1 MKGVGLCKWNFF
13 ICYLWSHLRY
23 LMLICALPWLSALCC
38 LVLHLMLFCY
48 PAIPHFFVCFVCFFF
63 SSLMLVVVCI
73 WLWLQKKTNQKQNP
87 YCGAHKSASL
97 NVLVAVDDLLSA
109 PVPLLGLLWLVA
121 SLLGLGCVV
130 WTEQFT
136 PVWPSCRQV
145 SFLWEVFQWNPR
157 GERFFGGWPFPAS
170 NVSTC
175 FFSKVPSYFCLFSG
189 DYAQASEQSWIML
202 SNMIAI
208 SHRWLVKYKLIKSK

>member
-1 MKGVGLCKWNFF
+1 MKLFVLFAVI
-13 ICYLWSHLRY
+13 ICYLWFHLRY

-38 LVLHLMLFCY
+38 LVLLYVFCC
-48 PAIPHFFVCFVCFFF
+48 PAIPHFFVCFVFFL
-63 SSLMLVVVCI
+63 SLMLVVVCT
-73 WLWLQKKTNQKQNP
+73 WLWLQKNKKQKQNP

-170 NVSTC
+170 NVSSCIILKSTI
-175 FFSKVPSYFCLFSG
+175 LFLSLLSG
-189 DYAQASEQSWIML
+189 G
-202 SNMIAI
+202 
-208 SHRWLVKYKLIKSK
+208 

>member
-1 MKGVGLCKWNFF
+1 MLCLGFLL
-13 ICYLWSHLRY
+13 CVV
-23 LMLICALPWLSALCC
+23 LSCFYVFCC
-38 LVLHLMLFCY
+38 
-48 PAIPHFFVCFVCFFF
+48 PAIPHFFVCFVFFFF
-63 SSLMLVVVCI
+63 SSCLSLSALGFDC
-73 WLWLQKKTNQKQNP
+73 KNQNP
-87 YCGAHKSASL
+87 NCGAHKSASL

-157 GERFFGGWPFPAS
+157 GERFFGGWPFPTS
-170 NVSTC
+170 NVSNY
-175 FFSKVPSYFCLFSG
+175 YFRKYSLFSL
-189 DYAQASEQSWIML
+189 L
-202 SNMIAI
+202 SG
-208 SHRWLVKYKLIKSK
+208 SCSKWS

>member
-1 MKGVGLCKWNFF
+1 MKRYRSVWDLF
-13 ICYLWSHLRY
+13 ICCNHLLLVIPLRY

-38 LVLHLMLFCY
+38 LVLLLCFLLPCNPSFLRLFC
-48 PAIPHFFVCFVCFFF
+48 VFFF
-63 SSLMLVVVCI
+63 PPSCLSLSALGFDC
-73 WLWLQKKTNQKQNP
+73 KNQNP
-87 YCGAHKSASL
+87 NCGAHKSASL

-157 GERFFGGWPFPAS
+157 GERFFGGWPFPTS
-170 NVSTC
+170 NVS
-175 FFSKVPSYFCLFSG
+175 SYYFRKYCLFSLLS
-189 DYAQASEQSWIML
+189 DDCPQASKWSWILL
-202 SNMIAI
+202 SRM
-208 SHRWLVKYKLIKSK
+208 V